1 MVKNPLKPA
10 AMFRRD
16 RACPVFLRH
25 LRLPAA
31 HSVDVALINTPRS
44 LPRNLS
50 IWFRHPTDKSI
61 KDYLLFANSGSM
73 LSGNCDSI
81 ERFARRLLSLIALAP
96 LLFGRLPRPVAFIA
110 GGFLFGQ

>member
-1 MVKNPLKPA
+1 MK
-10 AMFRRD
+10 
-16 RACPVFLRH
+16 
-25 LRLPAA
+25 
-31 HSVDVALINTPRS
+31 TPRS
-44 LPRNLS
+44 PPRNLS
-50 IWFRHPTDKSI
+50 IWFRHTLTNSGGRVRSVIAQRLDDNSSVRHPTDKSI
-61 KDYLLFANSGSM
+61 TDYLLFNNSGSM